1 MHGDCHAQRAVKVA
15 LMPLVLPIG
24 LHAHVAHVVVIWRL
38 KETPVMLPMIDPDSL
53 LSQAVPAKDLPAISG
68 AGVYAICLTEPDG
81 LAPITTG
88 RYGLLYVGMTEQGLD
103 ARNHFHHEHSGFSTF
118 RRSLGAIL
126 KSKLSL
132 TAFPRSSGASDSN
145 IKNYRFSDQ
154 GEKALSEWMNSHLV
168 IGQTALA
175 GDITAQEKELITLLE
190 PPLNLTG
197 WANPQRTLI
206 KRLRAECAEEARR
219 HRAQT
224 G

>member
-1 MHGDCHAQRAVKVA
+1 
-15 LMPLVLPIG
+15 
-24 LHAHVAHVVVIWRL
+24 
-38 KETPVMLPMIDPDSL
+38 MIDPDSL
-53 LSQAVPAKDLPAISG
+53 LSQAVPAEDLPAISG
-68 AGVYAICLTEPDG
+68 AGVYAICLTDLDG
-81 LAPITTG
+81 LAPIDTG
-88 RYGLLYVGMTEQGLD
+88 RNGLLYVGMTKEGLD

-145 IKNYRFSDQ
+145 NRNYRFSDQ
-154 GEKALSEWMNSHLV
+154 GEKALSEWMNANLR

-175 GDITAQEKELITLLE
+175 SDIAAQEKELITLLE

-219 HRAQT
+219 HRAET